1 MTVSRYKSMF
11 FALALSCAVL
21 CTIPVLAAEE
31 TISIS
36 YRGAG
41 GNYIGD
47 TIIFDGINTIG
58 NTTVISVTG
67 PNLPAAGV
75 PLYALSGTPG
85 TGNSATVDSR
95 KQWKFVWDMS
105 MIDTSLLQTA
115 RYTFT
120 VHDIDRPDL
129 TASTSVLLK
138 QPEFY
143 LRIKPETLLNGDY
156 VEIDGMAETGVDYI
170 KLDVTD
176 ASGTVLH
183 TFVTP
188 VTLGFFEHGF
198 HIDMQPGQYYVT
210 GTNPAM
216 KKTLKQSL
224 VVSKPETTTAA
235 IPTEVTV
242 TEGPTAPAATG
253 TTVAETTPP
262 ETTAAPVKTQSG
274 NFTATFAL
282 SLIGLGAAAV
292 WFSRR

>member
-1 MTVSRYKSMF
+1 MTVSRYKFLF

-21 CTIPVLAAEE
+21 CSIPVLAAEG

-36 YRGAG
+36 YRGSG

-47 TIIFDGINTIG
+47 TIIFDGTNTVG
-58 NTTVISVTG
+58 NTTVISITG

-75 PLYALSGTPG
+75 PLNDLSGTPG
-85 TGNSATVDSR
+85 SGNSATVDSR
-95 KQWKFVWDMS
+95 KQWKFAWDMS
-105 MIDTSLLQTA
+105 LSDTSLLQTS

-143 LRIKPETLLNGDY
+143 LTIKPETLRTGDY
-156 VEIDGMAETGVDYI
+156 VEIEGMAETGVEYI
-170 KLDVTD
+170 KIDVTD

-183 TFVTP
+183 TFATP
-188 VTLGFFEHGF
+188 VTLGYFQHGF

-210 GTNPAM
+210 GTNPGM
-216 KKTLKQSL
+216 TKTLKRTL
-224 VVSKPETTTAA
+224 VVAKPET
-235 IPTEVTV
+235 V
-242 TEGPTAPAATG
+242 TEATQTDVPATADTVAPAAVG
-253 TTVAETTPP
+253 TTVAETTPQV
-262 ETTAAPVKTQSG
+262 TTAAPVKTQSG
-274 NFTATFAL
+274 DFTATFTL